1 PRAAARRAIA
11 GHLIRRGVAARVE
24 ACPEN
29 LESQRVIYELPEPRP
44 SVSIIIPTRD
54 RAELLERCLASIREE
69 TDYAPT
75 EIVIVDNGSTES
87 AALEL
92 LRREERRGDVRVVR
106 DNGAFNYSRLIN
118 RGVSAAWGEV
128 LALLN
133 NDMEANEPGWLR
145 EMVSHAM
152 RVGIGAVGARLW
164 NTYGKF
170 QERSGI

>member
-54 RAELLERCLASIREE
+54 RAELLERCLASIRED

-92 LRREERRGDVRVVR
+92 PRREERRGAVGVVGGPGASALHRLVNRVV
-106 DNGAFNYSRLIN
+106 
-118 RGVSAAWGEV
+118 
-128 LALLN
+128 
-133 NDMEANEPGWLR
+133 
-145 EMVSHAM
+145 
-152 RVGIGAVGARLW
+152 
-164 NTYGKF
+164 
-170 QERSGI
+170 